1 MRTCNS
7 GTKRLGCVEPSATN
21 EGGRHTKRVLFEH
34 VGKNVFCGKAKRS
47 KREQGEPETEEGL
60 EDEAPNSE
68 VNVRGRARRSKVGG
82 GSVGS

>member
-1 MRTCNS
+1 MYFRHEKT
-7 GTKRLGCVEPSATN
+7 GCVEQNATN
-21 EGGRHTKRVLFEH
+21 ERGLHTKRFEN
-34 VGKNVFCGKAKRS
+34 VGKTVFYGKAKRS
-47 KREQGEPETEEGL
+47 KKEQGEPEAEEGM